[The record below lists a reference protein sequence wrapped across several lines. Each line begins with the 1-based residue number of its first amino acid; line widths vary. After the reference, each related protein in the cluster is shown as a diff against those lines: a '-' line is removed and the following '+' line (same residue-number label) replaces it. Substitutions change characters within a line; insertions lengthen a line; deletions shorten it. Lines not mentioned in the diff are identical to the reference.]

1 MGAEKNGS
9 VEHRLI
15 LDSINKIMGRSA
27 AMPKTT
33 DQRLEHIESEIAGLK
48 ADVSGLKADVS
59 GLKDDVSGLKADV
72 SGLKADVGD
81 LKGEMKE
88 VRATLAQVLQLL
100 ARIDGRLDE
109 QRATLNALIPTRLAA
124 VPSAA

>member
-33 DQRLEHIESEIAGLK
+33 DQRLDHIESEIA
-48 ADVSGLKADVS
+48 GLKADVS